1 MDVYTIDPLQD
12 ARWPDFIA
20 RHPQASVFH
29 TRAWLRA
36 LHQTYRFVPIA
47 FTTSPATADLR
58 NALVFCV
65 VRSWLTGE
73 RLVSVS
79 FADHCEPLV
88 DDDDELRVLCAA
100 VLRRRSDA
108 RWRYIEIRPV
118 SARPWIENG
127 LAAVGFR
134 PTHRYYRHYI
144 DLRPDLDGLFRSFHK
159 DSIQRKIRRAE
170 REGLT
175 HEVGRSEAL
184 IGKLWYLLDA
194 TRRRHQVPLQPLA
207 WFRNLMA
214 AFGERLAIHITSK
227 AGRPAAGL
235 LTLMH
240 GDTMVYKYGGS
251 RRDLHPLGGMPFLL
265 WKTIEEAKELGAS
278 ELDLGRSDLAARGL
292 VRFKEQW
299 AAKRSPLTYWR
310 SPAPRSPSVN
320 QGGETRLARRVLA
333 ALPGPIRRLVG
344 SRLYR
349 HYG

>member
-1 MDVYTIDPLQD
+1 MDVYPIDPLQD

-29 TRAWLRA
+29 TRAWLHA
-36 LHQTYRFVPIA
+36 LRQTYPFVPIA
-47 FTTSPATADLR
+47 YTTSPATADLD
-58 NALVFCV
+58 NALVFCE
-65 VRSWLTGE
+65 VRSWLTGK

-88 DDDDELRVLCAA
+88 DDRDQLRVLSAA
-100 VLRRRSDA
+100 VLRARSDA

-118 SARPWIENG
+118 SARPWLEDS
-127 LAAVGFR
+127 LATLGFR
-134 PTHRYYRHYI
+134 PADRYYRHCL
-144 DLRPDLDGLFRSFHK
+144 DLRPDLDQLFRSLHK

-175 HEVGRSEAL
+175 YEVGRTDAL
-184 IGKLWYLLDA
+184 IRKLWFLLDA

-207 WFRNLMA
+207 WFQNLVA
-214 AFGERLAIHITSK
+214 GFGDRLTIRIACK
-227 AGRPAAGL
+227 GGRPAAGL

-251 RRDLHPLGGMPFLL
+251 ESELHPVGGMPFLL
-265 WKTIEEAKELGAS
+265 WKTIEEAKDLGAS